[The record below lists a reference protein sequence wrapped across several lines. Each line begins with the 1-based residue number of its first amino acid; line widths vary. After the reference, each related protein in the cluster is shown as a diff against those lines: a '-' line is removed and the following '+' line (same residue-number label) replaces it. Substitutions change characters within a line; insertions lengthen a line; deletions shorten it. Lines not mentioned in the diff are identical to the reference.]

1 MSRSGYTDDYGD
13 DDPLALGRYRAM
25 VASAT
30 RGRRGQALLRDIL
43 IAMNGMAVKRLIA
56 HELEHQDG
64 AVCAIGAAGKLRG
77 VDMSD
82 LDPEDPETV
91 AHQFDIADC
100 LAREIVYENDECG
113 WSREYEFIDRI
124 DSWGRRDIYKRM
136 RKETPE
142 ERFERMRRWV
152 RSQIKDPLFDVVWC

>member
-1 MSRSGYTDDYGD
+1 MSRSGYNEDYADDE
-13 DDPLALGRYRAM
+13 PAMFAMYRGM

-43 IAMNGMAVKRLIA
+43 IAMNGMPVKQLIKDD
-56 HELEHQDG
+56 LEGENG

-77 VDMSD
+77 MDMSD
-82 LDPEDPETV
+82 LDPEDAETV
-91 AHQFDIADC
+91 AGRFNVADC
-100 LAREIVYENDECG
+100 LAREILWQNDEN
-113 WSREYEFIDRI
+113 W
-124 DSWGRRDIYKRM
+124 WW

-142 ERFERMRRWV
+142 ERFERMRKWV